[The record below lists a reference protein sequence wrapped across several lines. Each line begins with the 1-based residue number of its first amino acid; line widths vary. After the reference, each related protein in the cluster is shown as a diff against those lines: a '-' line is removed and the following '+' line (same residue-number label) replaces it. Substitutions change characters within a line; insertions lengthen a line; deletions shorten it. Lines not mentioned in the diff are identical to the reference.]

1 MLIDV
6 FYIKIRFCETYK
18 VANSVT
24 RNLLTET
31 LSNFRTIKEAK
42 C

>member
-6 FYIKIRFCETYK
+6 FYIKIRFK

-24 RNLLTET
+24 RNLLIET
-31 LSNFRTIKEAK
+31 LSKFRTIKEAN